1 MPNKIDD
8 LLPTAK
14 QIQIQAALKEAEKA
28 DEFTRRLAAAEAE
41 KRALIDKLSK
51 PSGLSEDEKVELA
64 ATVIQRAVRN
74 GLTEVQ
80 VYRFPNSLCTD
91 KGRAINQME
100 KGWETTLTGM
110 AKEIYQLWA
119 DHLQPRGYRIKY
131 QVIDFPGGIP
141 GDIGITVSWGDD

>member
-1 MPNKIDD
+1 MPKIDD

-28 DEFTRRLAAAEAE
+28 DEFARRYAAAEAE
-41 KRALIDKLSK
+41 KRALIDRLSK

-80 VYRFPNSLCTD
+80 VYRFPNSLTTD

-100 KGWETTLTGM
+100 KGWEETLTGM

-119 DHLQPRGYRIKY
+119 DYLQPRGYRIKY
-131 QVIDFPGGIP
+131 QIIDFPGGIP
-141 GDIGITVSWGDD
+141 GDIGIILSWSDD